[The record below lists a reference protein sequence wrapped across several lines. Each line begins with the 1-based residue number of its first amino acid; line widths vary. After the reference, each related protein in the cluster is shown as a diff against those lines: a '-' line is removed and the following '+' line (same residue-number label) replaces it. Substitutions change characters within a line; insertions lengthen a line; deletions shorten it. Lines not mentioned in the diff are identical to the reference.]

1 MELSRPNGKRVV
13 YIYLYLST
21 WHRNLLY
28 VMGNVPTGWNEC
40 TKASH
45 GENMLEGFYLMFS
58 NCSRVCLTRTLL
70 VFFYFSFFFFL
81 CFKTHGFLLKCP
93 AKRKSKS
100 KLQMNYA
107 IIFSSLSLFS
117 PSSHLPLLLA
127 HSHTHTTHTH
137 TQTHAFWRLTF
148 HFCVFIYRD
157 NCHSQQSGFVKSYT
171 WIWDHKLRANEREMA
186 WNCVPVTCT

>member
-1 MELSRPNGKRVV
+1 MSSKNSFSYEINFIESSVELSRPSGKWVI

-21 WHRNLLY
+21 WHWNLLY

-45 GENMLEGFYLMFS
+45 GENMLEGFYLMLS

-70 VFFYFSFFFFL
+70 VFFSFSFL

-107 IIFSSLSLFS
+107 IIFSSLFLFS
-117 PSSHLPLLLA
+117 PSFSHLPLSL
-127 HSHTHTTHTH
+127 THTTHTH
-137 TQTHAFWRLTF
+137 THTHTLKINIPLL
-148 HFCVFIYRD
+148 CVYLQR
-157 NCHSQQSGFVKSYT
+157 
-171 WIWDHKLRANEREMA
+171 
-186 WNCVPVTCT
+186 